1 MAKTLKQLL
10 LDEKRKSK
18 RIKSI
23 ESDLAKEK
31 KALDQIKKA
40 IPAQRKKEVDQ
51 KKKGGKKKV
60 AKKK

>member
-40 IPAQRKKEVDQ
+40 IPAQRKKEGDQ